1 MLYCIIICI
10 WKFTRFK
17 IEYDKHFWKSNFVE
31 ALPFGLTGISVML
44 YTYIDSVLLSIIK
57 GNEVVGWY
65 NAAYR
70 LVLFLVFIPITI
82 NTTIF
87 PVMSKFHLTSQ
98 DFLKLMNEKYF
109 KFMIIIGIPIGTTT
123 TLLADKIII
132 LIFGT
137 GYTQSITALQIL
149 IWTLVFTFGGA
160 SFVRL
165 LEATQRQLVLSKITG
180 ISVILNLLL
189 NLILIPKFS
198 LIGAC
203 IATVLTE
210 IFLVSVV
217 FRICYQLGY
226 GIKIK
231 KISTDLFKII
241 FASLIMGFIIYCIK
255 DLNLLLILIVSILVY
270 FPLLY
275 LVGGIDK
282 VDIKIIKEMIK

>member
-1 MLYCIIICI
+1 
-10 WKFTRFK
+10 
-17 IEYDKHFWKSNFVE
+17 
-31 ALPFGLTGISVML
+31 
-44 YTYIDSVLLSIIK
+44 
-57 GNEVVGWY
+57 
-65 NAAYR
+65 
-70 LVLFLVFIPITI
+70 
-82 NTTIF
+82 
-87 PVMSKFHLTSQ
+87 
-98 DFLKLMNEKYF
+98 
-109 KFMIIIGIPIGTTT
+109 MIIIGIPIGTTT